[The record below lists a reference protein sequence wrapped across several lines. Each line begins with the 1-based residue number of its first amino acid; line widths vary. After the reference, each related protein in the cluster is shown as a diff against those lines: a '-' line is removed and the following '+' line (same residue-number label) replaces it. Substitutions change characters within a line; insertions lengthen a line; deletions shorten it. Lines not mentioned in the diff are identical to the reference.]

1 MAHCYKASEMIVI
14 NTHSKELLYLI
25 VLSKAQTCELVCP
38 ETVDGRVQHRFW
50 SPASGPMGFFFFSLL
65 YNSHFPVWM
74 FTLILENSLFF
85 SLVSNL

>member
-25 VLSKAQTCELVCP
+25 VLSKAQT
-38 ETVDGRVQHRFW
+38 W
-50 SPASGPMGFFFFSLL
+50 SPASGPMGFFFSLL
-65 YNSHFPVWM
+65 YHSHFPVWM